1 MLTPKSYKIGYEI
14 HHRASFCELHPNQHV
29 EISLLKLLR
38 FQPAL
43 INNLSVALKLKK
55 IEMTHFT
62 LNYSIV
68 RYEEGAGD

>member
-43 INNLSVALKLKK
+43 LTKYQCQSCILSSATQTIK
-55 IEMTHFT
+55 IAVLCSVCAEC
-62 LNYSIV
+62 Y
-68 RYEEGAGD
+68 